1 MHSWKKKLV
10 VSQLALACTLAI
22 TSQANA
28 ATYDTWTY
36 YDNPTTALDWS
47 NMDLPG
53 TVDGNYVNYSG
64 FVYYN
69 NTNGDFDTTFNG
81 DTVNGTI
88 STYSPT
94 HVLIL
99 PSNSGHA
106 AK

>member
-28 ATYDTWTY
+28 TTYNTWTY

-64 FVYYN
+64 FVYY
-69 NTNGDFDTTFNG
+69 TTQ
-81 DTVNGTI
+81 TVI
-88 STYSPT
+88 SIPPLMVTLLTGLSLHIT
-94 HVLIL
+94 
-99 PSNSGHA
+99 
-106 AK
+106 